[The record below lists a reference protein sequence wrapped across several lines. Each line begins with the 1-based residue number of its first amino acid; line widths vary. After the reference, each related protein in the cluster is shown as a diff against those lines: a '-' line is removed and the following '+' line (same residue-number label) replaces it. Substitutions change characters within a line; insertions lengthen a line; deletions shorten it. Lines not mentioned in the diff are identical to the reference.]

1 MSFFPKP
8 VLLMSIVPIVC
19 PKGGQEVAVW
29 QEWGQIEIS
38 GVNWDAYMN
47 IEKGIYDLGRTRG
60 RKREE

>member
-38 GVNWDAYMN
+38 GVNWNAYMN